1 MREGPLRQQIGNNF
15 FIHDLAKPLNYSDGL
30 NHTFFIAAL
39 AQQGV
44 QEIEAYKAQLS
55 AQGKGLT
62 KGSLFCNSQLFLK
75 RCSFY
80 SRGRTQAPIGA
91 FE

>member
-1 MREGPLRQQIGNNF
+1 MREGPLRQQIGKNF
-15 FIHDLAKPLNYSDGL
+15 FIHDLEKPLNYSDVSK
-30 NHTFFIAAL
+30 HTFFIAAL

-75 RCSFY
+75 LCFL
-80 SRGRTQAPIGA
+80 
-91 FE
+91 F